1 LDSYNEEL
9 LDIMSFRISKIFD
22 SLDKIFIRDE
32 IRKEYFITFR
42 YLFRL
47 NYFNKKLN
55 ISLKKES
62 DLTFH
67 MWVLT
72 NLQEFDP
79 VWINYLTDSY
89 KMTDES
95 VLLTYSLKFYSNI
108 CLLFHSI
115 QLVSSE
121 KMVSKGIFEL
131 LDRGQYGFLKV
142 LILSDKNK
150 YLNSIEVNTGNN
162 MLLKSFNYYSEH
174 NHEFIKFLIDNR
186 IDLNVINNKGI
197 ECRKGFDVYILRYTR
212 KSDKP
217 IWIFLNN

>member
-1 LDSYNEEL
+1 
-9 LDIMSFRISKIFD
+9 MSFRISKIFD

-67 MWVLT
+67 MKVLT
-72 NLQEFDP
+72 SLKEFDP
-79 VWINYLTDSY
+79 LWTHYLTDLY

-95 VLLTYSLKFYSNI
+95 VLLNYTFKFYSNS